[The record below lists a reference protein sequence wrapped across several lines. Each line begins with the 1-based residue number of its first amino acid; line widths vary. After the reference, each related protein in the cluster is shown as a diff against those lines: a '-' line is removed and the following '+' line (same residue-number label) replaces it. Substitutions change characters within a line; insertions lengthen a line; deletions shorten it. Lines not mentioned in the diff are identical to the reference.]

1 MGDFASVIGGSSTVG
16 LDQVPNGTDG
26 YYHIDSAGI
35 FLDRSESTGNNIV
48 DAQGSVGDVRLEMG
62 SGNDTITSGDGSD
75 SVFGGAGGDAI
86 DAGKG
91 NNTVSGGTGDDNV
104 RSGSGDDKLYGGT
117 GNDTIDAG
125 KGDNFAD
132 GGAGND
138 VIFGAGGADRLLGG
152 DGDDFLNGY
161 RGNDFLMG
169 GAGNDT
175 LVGGAG
181 NDTLV
186 GSTGNDAFYFDSN
199 FGNDVIM
206 DFGKTGDEL
215 WLSKNINGSGIH
227 DATDLQS
234 LGMVSGT
241 SSYTMITIGPDTI
254 KIMGVSK
261 DDFLANISTWVK
273 IV

>member
-1 MGDFASVIGGSSTVG
+1 MGDFASLIGGGAVVD
-16 LDQVPNGTDG
+16 LDQLPSDADG
-26 YYHIDSAGI
+26 YYHIGSAGI
-35 FLDRSESTGNNIV
+35 FLDGSATTGNNVI
-48 DAQGSVGDVRLEMG
+48 DAQGNPNDIRVEMG
-62 SGNDTITSGDGSD
+62 SGSDTIISGNGSD
-75 SVFGGAGGDAI
+75 SVFGGGGGDAI
-86 DAGKG
+86 NTGGG
-91 NNTVSGGTGDDNV
+91 NNTVSGGDGDDNV
-104 RSGSGDDKLYGGT
+104 KSGSGDDKLYGGT

-132 GGAGND
+132 GGSGDD
-138 VIFGAGGADRLLGG
+138 VIFGAGGADRLIGG

-175 LVGGAG
+175 LIGGAG
-181 NDTLV
+181 NDTLI
-186 GSTGNDAFYFDSN
+186 GSTGNDAFVFDSN

-206 DFGKTGDEL
+206 DFGKAGDEL

-227 DATDLQS
+227 DAADLQS
-234 LGMVSGT
+234 LGMISGT
-241 SSYTMITIGPDTI
+241 STYTVITIGSDSI

-261 DDFLANISTWVK
+261 DDFLANMSTWVK